1 MTAFQHVSDNTFST
15 LGQDLKKRISMQVI
29 FHESM
34 PQTTM
39 KAISIEGQSDLIPSM
54 DKFLCNFNRLYL
66 TSEAFR
72 GNLMVG
78 LMTVFVAKSEGERN
92 PQYSQRVLNFMLAL
106 SASGDRKAFPFVS
119 ANLCLVSVQHTAR
132 ITSQK

>member
-1 MTAFQHVSDNTFST
+1 MTAFQRASGNTFST

-29 FHESM
+29 FHELL

-39 KAISIEGQSDLIPSM
+39 KAISIEGQSDLMPSM
-54 DKFLCNFNRLYL
+54 DKFLCNFNPLYL

-78 LMTVFVAKSEGERN
+78 LMTTFVAKLRSTVRECSISCWCFLQAVTEKLSSLCQ
-92 PQYSQRVLNFMLAL
+92 PICAL
-106 SASGDRKAFPFVS
+106 SQYNTLPA
-119 ANLCLVSVQHTAR
+119 
-132 ITSQK
+132 